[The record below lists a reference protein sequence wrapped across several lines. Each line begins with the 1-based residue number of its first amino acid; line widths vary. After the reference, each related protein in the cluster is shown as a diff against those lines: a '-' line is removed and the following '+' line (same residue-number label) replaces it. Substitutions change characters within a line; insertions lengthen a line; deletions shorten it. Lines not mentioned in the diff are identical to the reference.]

1 MQRPNPRRQRNR
13 KICSRL
19 LLWIS
24 IYGMIHW
31 VISQLQ
37 LLSSYSRS
45 SAESSSSVIAQPNKL
60 KPPTANSKQ
69 NLYNQV
75 DNEKIN
81 GNLCNKARSHLQNG
95 GKVLLYNFTSASNG
109 PGMASLTLNMM
120 QLAMYFH
127 ERWNRTY
134 TIIDEAQLTNYRWDE
149 SLGLY
154 SGYLHPNNCILSE
167 QNTKSSVFQNAVI
180 CGHWD
185 MKCKVLE
192 IPADPQG
199 FQFGKARRIVKRYHF
214 KKKQKLEHEPADI
227 LRTRFFRDLSQYT
240 CSQLSAFRLRP
251 QVHILVRGILQA
263 SKIPVHDIDL
273 AFHIRRGDKVAGARK
288 ESRIFHA
295 SEYIERFLNQSSQ
308 VPSTMK
314 HCFVATDEYSVVTE
328 VKEALLRYHIPCEL
342 WTLTP
347 PGYESSWQARDEILG
362 FLAQVQLLVNAKYFT
377 GSFSSNVGGLV
388 ALLRGCRLEQGYR
401 GDESNRFN
409 HYFGSY
415 GVDWDEWGIL

>member
-1 MQRPNPRRQRNR
+1 
-13 KICSRL
+13 
-19 LLWIS
+19 
-24 IYGMIHW
+24 

-37 LLSSYSRS
+37 LLSLSSYSSS

-75 DNEKIN
+75 DSKKIN
-81 GNLCNKARSHLQNG
+81 GNLCNKAASHIQNG

-120 QLAMYFH
+120 QLALYFR

-134 TIIDEAQLTNYRWDE
+134 TIIDEAQLMNYRWDE

-154 SGYLHPNNCILSE
+154 SGYLYPNSCILSE
-167 QNTKSSVFQNAVI
+167 QNTKSSIFQNAVI
-180 CGHWD
+180 CGDWD
-185 MKCKVLE
+185 MKCQVLE

-199 FQFGKARRIVKRYHF
+199 FQFGKARRIAKRYRF
-214 KKKQKLEHEPADI
+214 QKKLKLEHEPADI

-388 ALLRGCRLEQGYR
+388 TLLRGCHLEQGSR

-409 HYFGSY
+409 HYFESY
-415 GVDWDEWGIL
+415 GVDWDEWGFL